1 MNDKYTEALEQYD
14 MEVLSVRRGRGS
26 WICETD
32 QGWRLLKEYR
42 GTVKRLEF
50 EDQVLSMLD
59 PRTSL
64 RADRYVRNKEG
75 ALFTAA
81 GDGTCYIVKEWF
93 LDRECSLKDGFEI
106 RQALSRLAM
115 LHRQLREIPFREEWR
130 MGSTGEQP
138 LTEEMERHNREMQRV
153 RNYIRGKRKKSELEM
168 CVICSFD
175 TFFDQAREALK
186 GMERL
191 WAGSTGTNAS
201 QGTGMQDWEGRERLK
216 AAELEPMSQTG
227 ISRTSCD
234 FESAR
239 PTPSDSS
246 DRPLYLC
253 HGDLDQHHVLMGGR
267 YTAIIDYNRMHLGIQ
282 VSDLYRFMR
291 KAMEKHG
298 WNADLGLSMLESY
311 ERVLPMEKKELAC
324 LYYLFLYPEKYWKQL
339 NFYYNSNKAWIPVR
353 NIDKLRVLEAQQPAR
368 NAFLKRLEWD
378 IQRV

>member
-1 MNDKYTEALEQYD
+1 MNEKYTEALEQYD

-32 QGWRLLKEYR
+32 QGCRLLKEYR

-50 EDQVLSMLD
+50 EDQVLGMLD

-64 RADRYVRNKEG
+64 RTDRYVRNKEG
-75 ALFTAA
+75 ALFTSA
-81 GDGTCYIVKEWF
+81 GYGTCYIVKEWF

-115 LHRQLREIPFREEWR
+115 LHRQLRELPFREEWR
-130 MGSTGEQP
+130 MGSTDEQP
-138 LTEEMERHNREMQRV
+138 IEKEMERHNREMQRV
-153 RNYIRGKRKKSELEM
+153 RNYIREKRKKTELEM
-168 CVICSFD
+168 CVINSFEA
-175 TFFDQAREALK
+175 FFEQAREALR
-186 GMERL
+186 GMEEL
-191 WAGSTGTNAS
+191 WDSGEQKDLRAA
-201 QGTGMQDWEGRERLK
+201 QLAPLREEAPGGP
-216 AAELEPMSQTG
+216 AAQLP
-227 ISRTSCD
+227 
-234 FESAR
+234 
-239 PTPSDSS
+239 

-267 YTAIIDYNRMHLGIQ
+267 YTAIVDYNRMHLGIQ

-291 KAMEKHG
+291 KAMEKHS

-311 ERVLPMEKKELAC
+311 ERVLPMEKRERTC

-353 NIDKLRVLEAQQPAR
+353 NIDKLRALAAQQPAR
-368 NAFLKRLEWD
+368 NAFLKRLEWAL
-378 IQRV
+378 

>member
-1 MNDKYTEALEQYD
+1 MNEKYTEALEQYD
-14 MEVLSVRRGRGS
+14 MEILAVRRGRGS

-32 QGWRLLKEYR
+32 QGCRLLKEYR
-42 GTVKRLEF
+42 GTAKRLEF
-50 EDQVLSMLD
+50 EDQVLGMLD

-64 RADRYVRNKEG
+64 RTDRYVRNKEG
-75 ALFTAA
+75 ALFTVT

-115 LHRQLREIPFREEWR
+115 LHRQFREIPFREEWR

-138 LTEEMERHNREMQRV
+138 LDEEME
-153 RNYIRGKRKKSELEM
+153 KRKKTEFEM
-168 CVICSFD
+168 CVIGSFD
-175 TFFDQAREALK
+175 MFFDQARQALR
-186 GMERL
+186 GMEEL
-191 WAGSTGTNAS
+191 WEQEAP
-201 QGTGMQDWEGRERLK
+201 EGLK
-216 AAELEPMSQTG
+216 AAQLAPE
-227 ISRTSCD
+227 
-234 FESAR
+234 
-239 PTPSDSS
+239 

-282 VSDLYRFMR
+282 VTDLYRFMR

-311 ERVLPMEKKELAC
+311 ERVLPMEKKERAC

-368 NAFLKRLEWD
+368 NAFLKRLAWA
-378 IQRV
+378 I

>member
-1 MNDKYTEALEQYD
+1 MNEKYTEALEQYD
-14 MEVLSVRRGRGS
+14 MEILAVRRGRGS

-32 QGWRLLKEYR
+32 QGCRLLKEYR
-42 GTVKRLEF
+42 GTAKRLEF
-50 EDQVLSMLD
+50 EDQVLGMLD

-64 RADRYVRNKEG
+64 RTDRYVRNKEG
-75 ALFTAA
+75 ALFTVT

-115 LHRQLREIPFREEWR
+115 LHRQFREIPFREEWR

-138 LTEEMERHNREMQRV
+138 LDEEMDRHNREMQRV
-153 RNYIRGKRKKSELEM
+153 RNYIRGKRKKTEFEM
-168 CVICSFD
+168 CVIGSFD
-175 TFFDQAREALK
+175 IFFDQARQALR
-186 GMERL
+186 GMEEL
-191 WAGSTGTNAS
+191 WEQEAP
-201 QGTGMQDWEGRERLK
+201 EGLK
-216 AAELEPMSQTG
+216 AAQLAPE
-227 ISRTSCD
+227 
-234 FESAR
+234 
-239 PTPSDSS
+239 

-282 VSDLYRFMR
+282 VTDLYRFMR

-298 WNADLGLSMLESY
+298 WNADMGLSMLESY
-311 ERVLPMEKKELAC
+311 ERILPMEKKERAC

-368 NAFLKRLEWD
+368 NAFLKRLAWA
-378 IQRV
+378 I